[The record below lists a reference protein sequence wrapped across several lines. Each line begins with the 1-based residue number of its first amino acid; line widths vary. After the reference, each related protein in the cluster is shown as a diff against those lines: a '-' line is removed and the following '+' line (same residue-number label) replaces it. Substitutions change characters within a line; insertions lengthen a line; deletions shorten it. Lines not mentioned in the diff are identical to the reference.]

1 MPLMIAAGIGPQ
13 ELIIV
18 LIIVLVIFG
27 GSQLPK
33 LAKNLGK
40 AQNEFKEGLEE
51 GKRESAASQPQPPA
65 AQAPAPAPTPTDT
78 PPTQGQ

>member
-1 MPLMIAAGIGPQ
+1 MIAAGIGPQ

-18 LIIVLVIFG
+18 LVIVLVIFG

-40 AQNEFKEGLEE
+40 AQNEFKQGLEE
-51 GKRESAASQPQPPA
+51 GKKESEGQQPPA
-65 AQAPAPAPTPTDT
+65 AQTPSPTSSPTD
-78 PPTQGQ
+78 PPQGQ